1 MKNAMKDTK
10 EKYWIPCFAL
20 DLSQVEKLVA
30 LETVVDLWFVL
41 MKIII
46 PLSQVWTVGVT
57 NVERQNILE
66 FMGGLLNF
74 CPGLKKT
81 WNKDIIV
88 GSLKG
93 KLIWVEFI
101 GVN

>member
-10 EKYWIPCFAL
+10 GKYWIPCFAL

-41 MKIII
+41 MKTIT

-66 FMGGLLNF
+66 FMVGLLNF

-81 WNKDIIV
+81 WNKDIISNV
-88 GSLKG
+88 
-93 KLIWVEFI
+93 
-101 GVN
+101 